1 MDLQSENRSFGG
13 RQQVWSHASKQTGTQ
28 MTFSLYL
35 PPAAEDGTVPVVLYL
50 SGLTCTHAN
59 VTDKGGFQRI
69 CAELG
74 LAFLAPDT
82 SPRGTDLPDEHA
94 SYDFGSGAGF
104 YLDATRAP
112 WAQHYRMESYVT
124 GELLEAAA
132 QAAPALDLDGLAITG
147 HSMGGH
153 GALTLGL
160 KRPDLF
166 KAISAFAPISAP
178 MQCPWGQKALS
189 GYLGEDRQAWRKYD
203 ACALIE
209 DGARAPAGLL
219 VDQGQDDQFLHT
231 ELKPDLLE
239 AACRKAGQPL
249 TLHRQPGYDHSY
261 YFIATFMEE
270 HLRWLSEKL

>member
-1 MDLQSENRSFGG
+1 MQLQSENRSFGG
-13 RQQVWSHASKQTGTQ
+13 RQQVWTHNAQATGTE
-28 MTFSLYL
+28 MTFGLYL
-35 PPAAEDGTVPVVLYL
+35 PPAAEDGPVPVVLYL

-59 VTDKGGFQRI
+59 VTDKGGFQRV

-82 SPRGTDLPDEHA
+82 SPRGTDLPGEHD
-94 SYDFGSGAGF
+94 SYDFGSSAGF
-104 YLDATRAP
+104 YVDATQAP
-112 WAQHYRMESYVT
+112 WADHYQMESYVT
-124 GELLEAAA
+124 GELLEVA
-132 QAAPALDLDGLAITG
+132 QKAAPALDLEHMAITG

-178 MQCPWGQKALS
+178 MHCPWGQKALS
-189 GYLGEDRQAWRKYD
+189 GYLGDVIQTWRRYD

-209 DGARAPAGLL
+209 DGARCEAGIL
-219 VDQGQDDQFLHT
+219 VDQGLDDQFLT
-231 ELKPDLLE
+231 EQLMPERLE
-239 AACRKAGQPL
+239 AACQATGQPL

-261 YFIATFMEE
+261 FFISTFMEE